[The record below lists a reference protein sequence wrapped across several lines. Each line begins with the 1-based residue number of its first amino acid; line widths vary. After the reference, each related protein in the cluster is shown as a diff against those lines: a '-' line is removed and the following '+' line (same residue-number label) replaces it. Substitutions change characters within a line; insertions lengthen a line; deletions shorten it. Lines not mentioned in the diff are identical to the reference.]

1 MKNEELKN
9 LKVMLLFPA
18 SEMFLFS
25 FDISLSLEEPNL
37 IFKKGRQIQ
46 NDYSTY
52 CTLFLF

>member
-25 FDISLSLEEPNL
+25 FEFPSLEEPNL